1 VLKEERVEVKVYV
14 ELLLKTSRDG
24 EAEQRVDAYV

>member
-1 VLKEERVEVKVYV
+1 VLEEERVEVKVYV

-24 EAEQRVDAYV
+24 EAEEGVDANI